1 MKKYFILMFSIS
13 FLFFSCASTN
23 IEASKTE
30 DLTSQDENIETVE
43 QSQETQNDFSLENI
57 TSENNT
63 NEELSDESENL
74 ISEQYPNLEEII
86 EPEITDLEWT
96 SETEENQEVPQE
108 KNDENTEEILEEIPE
123 DELLTPTEETFTE
136 NVQPE
141 ETQSAPQENDK
152 NTENIEETNNN
163 ETSLENNDEN
173 FSEED
178 EIIDV
183 FEDNNF
189 DIVEEIDE
197 VNETDENG
205 NSENFENEKN
215 IIPSRKISLKIGQT
229 LEVEYPGSGW
239 IFMGAT
245 DNSKDFT
252 FLGKKLGTE
261 NTKFSFKSKNAGNKI
276 LHFYK
281 NDILSQNYIDDYLE
295 VEILNEKDSS
305 AKTIS
310 APKYKQQI
318 ITKNLQNEEN
328 SLETEIEQTQTSEN
342 NASEKSQEIK
352 TNGEEILFEE
362 TSNNENKTS
371 LSEDEIESLLIES
384 KNLFDEKKY
393 QESLS
398 KLNLFIEFSNENRD
412 EALFLQGQI
421 YESNSDYKNIKKA
434 LESYKN
440 LTKNYPASSFW
451 DSANKRII
459 YLTKFYLEGR

>member
-23 IEASKTE
+23 IEDSKTE
-30 DLTSQDENIETVE
+30 DLNSQDEKIETVE
-43 QSQETQNDFSLENI
+43 QTQENQTDFPSEDI
-57 TSENNT
+57 TSENIT
-63 NEELSDESENL
+63 NEEVSDETENL
-74 ISEQYPNLEEII
+74 ISEQYPKLEEIV

-108 KNDENTEEILEEIPE
+108 KNDENTEKILEEIPE
-123 DELLTPTEETFTE
+123 DDILTPTEETFTE
-136 NVQPE
+136 NLQPE
-141 ETQSAPQENDK
+141 EAQSDSQEI
-152 NTENIEETNNN
+152 TENEESNND
-163 ETSLENNDEN
+163 ESSLENNDEN

-178 EIIDV
+178 EIIDIS
-183 FEDNNF
+183 EDNNF

-197 VNETDENG
+197 VNENNENG
-205 NSENFENEKN
+205 NFENEKN

-261 NTKFSFKSKNAGNKI
+261 NTKFSFKAKNAGNKI

-310 APKYKQQI
+310 APEYKQQI
-318 ITKNLQNEEN
+318 ITKNQQNNEEN
-328 SLETEIEQTQTSEN
+328 FLETKIEQTQTSEN
-342 NASEKSQEIK
+342 NDFENNSIEKTK
-352 TNGEEILFEE
+352 TNGEELIFDE

-371 LSEDEIESLLIES
+371 LSEDEIKSLLIEA

-440 LTKNYPASSFW
+440 LTKNYPASSYW

>member
-1 MKKYFILMFSIS
+1 MKKYFILMFSVS

-23 IEASKTE
+23 IEDSKTE
-30 DLTSQDENIETVE
+30 DLNSQDGNIETVE
-43 QSQETQNDFSLENI
+43 QTQENQTDFPSEDI
-57 TSENNT
+57 TSENIT
-63 NEELSDESENL
+63 NEEVSDETENL
-74 ISEQYPNLEEII
+74 ISEQYPKLEEIV

-96 SETEENQEVPQE
+96 SETEENQEIPQE

-123 DELLTPTEETFTE
+123 DDILTPTEETFTE
-136 NVQPE
+136 NLQPE
-141 ETQSAPQENDK
+141 EAQSDSQEI
-152 NTENIEETNNN
+152 TENEESNND
-163 ETSLENNDEN
+163 ESSLENKDEN
-173 FSEED
+173 FSQED
-178 EIIDV
+178 EIIDIS
-183 FEDNNF
+183 EDNNF

-205 NSENFENEKN
+205 NFENEKN

-261 NTKFSFKSKNAGNKI
+261 NTKFSFKAKNAGNKI

-310 APKYKQQI
+310 APEYKQQI
-318 ITKNLQNEEN
+318 ITKKQQNNEEN
-328 SLETEIEQTQTSEN
+328 FLETKIEQTQTSEN
-342 NASEKSQEIK
+342 NDFENNSIEKSK
-352 TNGEEILFEE
+352 TNGEELIFDEA
-362 TSNNENKTS
+362 SSNENKTS
-371 LSEDEIESLLIES
+371 LSEDEIKSLLIEA

-440 LTKNYPASSFW
+440 LTKNYPASSYW

>member
-23 IEASKTE
+23 IEDSKTE
-30 DLTSQDENIETVE
+30 DLNSQDGKIETLE
-43 QSQETQNDFSLENI
+43 QTQENQTDFPSEDIASENI
-57 TSENNT
+57 T
-63 NEELSDESENL
+63 NEEVSDETENL
-74 ISEQYPNLEEII
+74 ISEQYPKLEEIV

-96 SETEENQEVPQE
+96 SETEENQEVSQE
-108 KNDENTEEILEEIPE
+108 KNDVNTEEILEEIPE
-123 DELLTPTEETFTE
+123 DDILNPTEETFTE
-136 NVQPE
+136 NLQPE
-141 ETQSAPQENDK
+141 EAQSYSQEI
-152 NTENIEETNNN
+152 TENEETNND
-163 ETSLENNDEN
+163 ESSLENNDEN

-178 EIIDV
+178 EIIDIS
-183 FEDNNF
+183 EDNNF

-197 VNETDENG
+197 VNETDGNG
-205 NSENFENEKN
+205 NSENEKN

-229 LEVEYPGSGW
+229 LEVKYPGSGW

-261 NTKFSFKSKNAGNKI
+261 NTKFSFKAKNAGNKI

-310 APKYKQQI
+310 APEYKQQI
-318 ITKNLQNEEN
+318 ITKNQQNNEEN
-328 SLETEIEQTQTSEN
+328 FLETKIEQTQTSEN
-342 NASEKSQEIK
+342 NDFEKSQEIK
-352 TNGEEILFEE
+352 TNGEELIFDE
-362 TSNNENKTS
+362 TSDNENKTS
-371 LSEDEIESLLIES
+371 LSEDEIKSLLIEA

-440 LTKNYPASSFW
+440 LTKNYPASSYW

>member
-23 IEASKTE
+23 IEDSKTE
-30 DLTSQDENIETVE
+30 DLNSQDGNIETVE
-43 QSQETQNDFSLENI
+43 QTQENQTDFPSEDI
-57 TSENNT
+57 TSENIT
-63 NEELSDESENL
+63 NEEVSDETENL
-74 ISEQYPNLEEII
+74 ISEQYPKLEEIV

-123 DELLTPTEETFTE
+123 DDILTPTEETFSE
-136 NVQPE
+136 NLQPE
-141 ETQSAPQENDK
+141 ETQSASQEI
-152 NTENIEETNNN
+152 TENIEESNND
-163 ETSLENNDEN
+163 ESSLENNDEN

-178 EIIDV
+178 EIIDIS
-183 FEDNNF
+183 EDNNF

-197 VNETDENG
+197 VNENNENG
-205 NSENFENEKN
+205 NLENEKN

-261 NTKFSFKSKNAGNKI
+261 NTKFSFKAKNAGNKI

-310 APKYKQQI
+310 APEYKQQI
-318 ITKNLQNEEN
+318 ITKNQQNNEEN
-328 SLETEIEQTQTSEN
+328 FLETKIEQTQTSEN
-342 NASEKSQEIK
+342 NDFENNSNEK
-352 TNGEEILFEE
+352 TNGEELIFDE

-371 LSEDEIESLLIES
+371 LSEDEIKSLLIEA

-440 LTKNYPASSFW
+440 LTKNYPASSYW

>member
-1 MKKYFILMFSIS
+1 MKKYFILIFSIS

-23 IEASKTE
+23 IEDSKTE
-30 DLTSQDENIETVE
+30 DLNSQDGKIETVE
-43 QSQETQNDFSLENI
+43 QTQENQTDFPSEDI
-57 TSENNT
+57 TSENIT
-63 NEELSDESENL
+63 NEEVSDETENL
-74 ISEQYPNLEEII
+74 ISEQYPKLEEIV

-108 KNDENTEEILEEIPE
+108 KNDENTEETLEEIPE
-123 DELLTPTEETFTE
+123 DDILTPTEETFTE
-136 NVQPE
+136 NLQPE
-141 ETQSAPQENDK
+141 EAQSDSQEI
-152 NTENIEETNNN
+152 TENEETNND
-163 ETSLENNDEN
+163 ESSLENNDEN

-178 EIIDV
+178 EIIDIS
-183 FEDNNF
+183 EDNNF

-205 NSENFENEKN
+205 NSENEKN

-261 NTKFSFKSKNAGNKI
+261 NTKFSFKAKNAGNKI

-310 APKYKQQI
+310 APEYKQQI
-318 ITKNLQNEEN
+318 ITKKQQNNEEN
-328 SLETEIEQTQTSEN
+328 FLETKIEQTQTSEN
-342 NASEKSQEIK
+342 NDFENNSIEKTK
-352 TNGEEILFEE
+352 TNGEELIFDE

-371 LSEDEIESLLIES
+371 LSEDEIKSLLIEA

-440 LTKNYPASSFW
+440 LTKNYPASSYW

>member
-23 IEASKTE
+23 IEDSKTE
-30 DLTSQDENIETVE
+30 DLNSQDGKIETVE
-43 QSQETQNDFSLENI
+43 QTQENQTDFPSEDI
-57 TSENNT
+57 TSENIT
-63 NEELSDESENL
+63 NEDVSDETENL
-74 ISEQYPNLEEII
+74 ISEQYPKLEEII

-123 DELLTPTEETFTE
+123 DDILTPTEETFTE
-136 NVQPE
+136 DVQPE
-141 ETQSAPQENDK
+141 EVQSDSQEI
-152 NTENIEETNNN
+152 TENIEESNSEEN
-163 ETSLENNDEN
+163 SLGNNDEN

-183 FEDNNF
+183 SEDNNF

-197 VNETDENG
+197 VNGIGENE
-205 NSENFENEKN
+205 NSENSIFENEKN

-261 NTKFSFKSKNAGNKI
+261 NTKFSFKAKNPGNKI

-295 VEILNEKDSS
+295 IEILNEKDSS

-310 APKYKQQI
+310 APEYKQQI
-318 ITKNLQNEEN
+318 ITKNLQNNEEN
-328 SLETEIEQTQTSEN
+328 SLETKIEQTQTSE
-342 NASEKSQEIK
+342 ESQEIK
-352 TNGEEILFEE
+352 TNGEELIFDE
-362 TSNNENKTS
+362 TSNNENKTA
-371 LSEDEIESLLIES
+371 LPKDEIESLLIEA

-421 YESNSDYKNIKKA
+421 YESNSDSKNIKKA

-440 LTKNYPASSFW
+440 LTKNYPASSYW

>member
-23 IEASKTE
+23 IEDSKTE
-30 DLTSQDENIETVE
+30 DSNSQDGNIETVE
-43 QSQETQNDFSLENI
+43 QTQENHNDFPSENI
-57 TSENNT
+57 TSENIT
-63 NEELSDESENL
+63 SEEISDESENL
-74 ISEQYPNLEEII
+74 ISEQYPELEEII

-96 SETEENQEVPQE
+96 SETQENQEVPQE
-108 KNDENTEEILEEIPE
+108 KNNENNGEILEEIPE
-123 DELLTPTEETFTE
+123 DDILTPTEETFTE
-136 NVQPE
+136 NLQPE
-141 ETQSAPQENDK
+141 ETQSDSQEI
-152 NTENIEETNNN
+152 TENEET
-163 ETSLENNDEN
+163 NNDEN
-173 FSEED
+173 FSQED
-178 EIIDV
+178 EIIDIS
-183 FEDNNF
+183 EDNNF

-229 LEVEYPGSGW
+229 LEIEYPGSGW

-261 NTKFSFKSKNAGNKI
+261 NTKFSFKAKNPGNKI

-295 VEILNEKDSS
+295 VEILKEKDSS

-310 APKYKQQI
+310 APEYRQQI
-318 ITKNLQNEEN
+318 ITKNQQNNEEN
-328 SLETEIEQTQTSEN
+328 SLETEIEQTQTSKNNDFEN
-342 NASEKSQEIK
+342 NSIEKTK
-352 TNGEEILFEE
+352 TNDEELIFDE

-371 LSEDEIESLLIES
+371 LSEEEIESLLIEA

-440 LTKNYPASSFW
+440 LTKNYPASSYW

>member
-23 IEASKTE
+23 IEDSKTE
-30 DLTSQDENIETVE
+30 DLNSQDGKIETVE
-43 QSQETQNDFSLENI
+43 QTHENQTDFPSEDI
-57 TSENNT
+57 TSENIT
-63 NEELSDESENL
+63 NEEVSDETENL
-74 ISEQYPNLEEII
+74 ISEQYPKLEEIV

-108 KNDENTEEILEEIPE
+108 KNDENTEETLEEIPE
-123 DELLTPTEETFTE
+123 DDILTPTEETFTE
-136 NVQPE
+136 NLQPE
-141 ETQSAPQENDK
+141 EAQSDSQEI
-152 NTENIEETNNN
+152 TENEESNND
-163 ETSLENNDEN
+163 ESSLENNDEN

-178 EIIDV
+178 EIIDIS
-183 FEDNNF
+183 EDNNF

-197 VNETDENG
+197 VNENNENG
-205 NSENFENEKN
+205 NFENEKN

-261 NTKFSFKSKNAGNKI
+261 NTKFSFKAKNAGNKI

-310 APKYKQQI
+310 APEYKQQI
-318 ITKNLQNEEN
+318 ITKNQQNNEEN
-328 SLETEIEQTQTSEN
+328 FLETKIEQTQTSEN
-342 NASEKSQEIK
+342 NDFENNSIEK
-352 TNGEEILFEE
+352 TNGEELIFDE

-371 LSEDEIESLLIES
+371 LSEDEIKSLLIEA

-440 LTKNYPASSFW
+440 LTKNYPASSYW

>member
-23 IEASKTE
+23 IEDSKTE
-30 DLTSQDENIETVE
+30 DLNSQDGKIETVE
-43 QSQETQNDFSLENI
+43 QTQENQTDFPSEDI
-57 TSENNT
+57 TSENIT
-63 NEELSDESENL
+63 NEDVSDETENL
-74 ISEQYPNLEEII
+74 ISEQYPKLEEIV

-123 DELLTPTEETFTE
+123 DDILTPTEETFTE
-136 NVQPE
+136 DVQSE
-141 ETQSAPQENDK
+141 EVQSAPPQENDK
-152 NTENIEETNNN
+152 NTENIEESNSEEN
-163 ETSLENNDEN
+163 SLGNNDEN

-183 FEDNNF
+183 SEDNNF

-197 VNETDENG
+197 VNGIGENE

-215 IIPSRKISLKIGQT
+215 IIPSRKVSLKIGQT

-261 NTKFSFKSKNAGNKI
+261 NTKFSFKAKNPGNKI

-295 VEILNEKDSS
+295 IEILNEKDSS

-310 APKYKQQI
+310 APEYKQQI
-318 ITKNLQNEEN
+318 ITKNLQNNEEN
-328 SLETEIEQTQTSEN
+328 SLETKIEQTQTSE
-342 NASEKSQEIK
+342 ESQEIK
-352 TNGEEILFEE
+352 TNGEELIFDE
-362 TSNNENKTS
+362 TSNNENKTA
-371 LSEDEIESLLIES
+371 LPKDEIESLLIEA

-421 YESNSDYKNIKKA
+421 YESNSDSKNIKKA

-440 LTKNYPASSFW
+440 LTKNYPASSYW